1 VAQIETMVNVR
12 ARGLMCMAP
21 LEGGLDAARAAFERC
36 RELYEDV
43 RQSGAGGA
51 RFDIL
56 SMGMSGDFEA
66 AVECGSNLVR
76 VGGAVIG
83 PPQVFEDPADA

>member
-1 VAQIETMVNVR
+1 MVNVR

-21 LEGGLDAARAAFERC
+21 LEGGPAAARSTFERC
-36 RELYEDV
+36 RELYEDI
-43 RQSGAGGA
+43 RHSGAGGD
-51 RFDIL
+51 RFNVL

-66 AVECGSNLVR
+66 AVECGANLVR

-83 PPQVFEDPADA
+83 PPQVAEEPEEA